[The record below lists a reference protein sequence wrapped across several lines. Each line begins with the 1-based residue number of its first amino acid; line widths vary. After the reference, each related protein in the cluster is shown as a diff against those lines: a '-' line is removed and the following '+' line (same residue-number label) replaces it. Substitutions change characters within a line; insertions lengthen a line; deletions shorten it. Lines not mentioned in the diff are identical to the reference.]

1 LLTEFV
7 LQIHSGLEM
16 LFEEL
21 TLQWRGELEDFSSD
35 GITAAVRS
43 QKSGSAN
50 KQRPEH
56 NAALAAVG
64 LR

>member
-1 LLTEFV
+1 
-7 LQIHSGLEM
+7 M